1 MAGYKAISIVL
12 LIVLVALAGL
22 SPAFADSINIVPA
35 AACPGVSVILSAE
48 MTPTSWFT
56 DIHLSSDPAGLI
68 SEYDCGWNQP
78 LVTCDFTV
86 SESAC
91 AGPYT
96 VTVTLDAQGTI
107 VGTDRVQFTVGTDL
121 CPNVPSCSTA
131 AVGGCVQPVNTFA
144 LLSPW
149 MAVIGLVGC
158 IGTVVVVAKKRRS

>member
-1 MAGYKAISIVL
+1 
-12 LIVLVALAGL
+12 
-22 SPAFADSINIVPA
+22 
-35 AACPGVSVILSAE
+35 

-107 VGTDRVQFTVGTDL
+107 VGTADVQFTVGTSE
-121 CPNVPSCSTA
+121 CPSVCE
-131 AVGGCVQPVNTFA
+131 AVGGCVQPVNTVA

-149 MAVIGLVGC
+149 LAVIGLIGC
-158 IGTVVVVAKKRRS
+158 IGTVVVVAKNRRP